1 MKKPELLLPAGNLET
16 LKIAITYGADAVYI
30 GGDAYSL
37 RAKADNFSYDD
48 MAGGIAFAH
57 EHGKKVYIT
66 ANIFAHNA
74 DLPGIRDYFQE
85 LNDLRPDGVLVA
97 DPGVF
102 ALAKEHLDGIPIHI
116 STQANSTNY
125 ASARFWH
132 EQGAARIVAAR
143 ELSMAEI
150 KAAKEQLPEDME
162 IEVFVH
168 GAMCISYSGRCL
180 LSNYFTGRDA
190 NRGACTHPCRWK
202 YALQEETRPGEYLP
216 IEETDRGTFIMN
228 SKDLCMVSHIPEL
241 VGAGVDSLKV
251 EGRMKSVLYV
261 ATTARAYRQA
271 IDDYFA
277 SEALYRR
284 RIPEYER
291 EAAACTNRTFT
302 TGFFFGRP
310 SDEAMIYD
318 ASTYVVG
325 YTYLGYAQGEREI
338 DGRRCFRMIQ
348 RNKFSVGEEVEI
360 MRPSGENVSVK
371 VLQLWDEEGNIVD
384 SVPHAKQ
391 VFYVD
396 VGAAIGQY
404 DILRR
409 KEEAG

>member
-116 STQANSTNY
+116 STQANTTNY
-125 ASARFWH
+125 ASACFWH

-143 ELSMAEI
+143 ELSLAEI

-168 GAMCISYSGRCL
+168 GAM
-180 LSNYFTGRDA
+180 
-190 NRGACTHPCRWK
+190 
-202 YALQEETRPGEYLP
+202 
-216 IEETDRGTFIMN
+216 
-228 SKDLCMVSHIPEL
+228 
-241 VGAGVDSLKV
+241 
-251 EGRMKSVLYV
+251 
-261 ATTARAYRQA
+261 
-271 IDDYFA
+271 
-277 SEALYRR
+277 
-284 RIPEYER
+284 
-291 EAAACTNRTFT
+291 
-302 TGFFFGRP
+302 
-310 SDEAMIYD
+310 
-318 ASTYVVG
+318 
-325 YTYLGYAQGEREI
+325 
-338 DGRRCFRMIQ
+338 
-348 RNKFSVGEEVEI
+348 
-360 MRPSGENVSVK
+360 
-371 VLQLWDEEGNIVD
+371 
-384 SVPHAKQ
+384 
-391 VFYVD
+391 
-396 VGAAIGQY
+396 
-404 DILRR
+404 
-409 KEEAG
+409 

>member
-16 LKIAITYGADAVYI
+16 LKIALTYGADAVYI

-37 RAKADNFSYDD
+37 RAKADNFSLQD
-48 MAGGIAFAH
+48 MQAGIAYAH
-57 EHGKKVYIT
+57 KREKKVYIT
-66 ANIFAHNA
+66 ANIFAHNN
-74 DLPGIRDYFQE
+74 DLDGIRNYFSE
-85 LNDLRPDGVLVA
+85 LNDLKPDGVLVA

-102 ALAKEHLDGIPIHI
+102 ALAKEILRDIPIHI
-116 STQANSTNY
+116 STQANTTN
-125 ASARFWH
+125 AESAKFWY
-132 EQGAARIVAAR
+132 EQGAQRIVAAR
-143 ELSMAEI
+143 ELSLAELR
-150 KAAKEQLPEDME
+150 KMREQMPDGME

-216 IEETDRGTFIMN
+216 VEENERGTFILN

-241 VGAGVDSLKV
+241 VEAGVDSLKV

-261 ATTARAYRQA
+261 ATTARAYRRA

-277 SEALYRR
+277 SEEYYRKN
-284 RIPEYER
+284 IDWYER
-291 EAAACTNRTFT
+291 EVAACTNRTFT
-302 TGFFFGRP
+302 TGFFFGKP
-310 SDEAMIYD
+310 KDEAMIYD

-325 YTYLGYAQGEREI
+325 YTYLGYAEEAAGI
-338 DGRRCFRMIQ
+338 GGRRCYRMVQ

-360 MRPSGENVSVK
+360 MRPSGENVRAK

-391 VFYVD
+391 IFYVD
-396 VGAAIGQY
+396 AGVELERY

-409 KEEAG
+409 KED